1 MKIRKATCK
10 DIKELANLL
19 AYLFDQEKEHKTD
32 TKKQKTG
39 LQSIIENK
47 KIGKIFVATKQNKIV
62 GMINLLYSV
71 STSLGARVGII
82 EDVIVL
88 PEFRG
93 KKIGSQLIKHAIK
106 YAKRKNLKR
115 ITLFTDFDNQ
125 KAHKFY
131 EKSGFTKSSMVQFQ
145 RGMSRMAIA

>member
-10 DIKELANLL
+10 DIKELSNLL
-19 AYLFDQEKEHKTD
+19 AYLFEQEKEHKAD
-32 TKKQKTG
+32 SQKQGKG
-39 LQSIIENK
+39 LQSIIANK

-71 STSLGARVGII
+71 STSLGGRVGII

-88 PEFRG
+88 PKFRG
-93 KKIGSQLIKHAIK
+93 EKIGSKLIKHVIR
-106 YAKRKNLKR
+106 YADKKDLKR
-115 ITLFTDFDNQ
+115 LTLFTDFDNE

-131 EKSGFTKSSMVQFQ
+131 EKAGFTKSSMVQFQ
-145 RGMSRMAIA
+145 RGTA